1 MTTFERSME
10 AHEIERA
17 KWPVLLTSQLIGK
30 AQQAYAAL
38 SSGDFKNFAKV
49 KEAIFKRYDINNEEK
64 YRQRFRS
71 AKAKERESPTEI
83 VTRLTDMA
91 ASGLKSMTLEQ
102 R

>member
-1 MTTFERSME
+1 ME

-38 SSGDFKNFAKV
+38 SSEDFKNFAKV
-49 KEAIFKRYDINNEEK
+49 KEAIFKRYDINNEET

-83 VTRLTDMA
+83 VTRLMDMA
-91 ASGLKSMTLEQ
+91 AK
-102 R
+102 